1 MAGFRWA
8 KFVGSFPSKPARL
21 MDANEM
27 LAVSNTQ
34 LDRGTLR
41 PYPASTHEITPVN
54 TTRSFYYYRDPDD
67 AQPAAWLVWDDFDVS
82 VAASPIVND
91 TYDRVYWTGDTSGP
105 DSAGRAKVASRD
117 DILGTFVGPYPEGFY
132 FLGVPPVTT
141 TPTAVRTIGAEPDPS
156 LASSYSY
163 VVTYVS
169 AYGEEG
175 PSSVATDI
183 IDVDDSEE
191 ATFEVTVTVP
201 FEGGVDTN
209 RSITHIR
216 LYCVYAGTDEDDW
229 KMVKE
234 QVRLD
239 AVPTVITH
247 EVPIADLSIPLV
259 STTWE
264 VPPTDMRGMKAFGSG
279 LIGFSKNE
287 LCMSEAGFGHAWP
300 PGYRLP
306 TDSPITGIGVYGNT
320 IFIGTMSSPHIA
332 YGHLPE
338 QMTIER
344 LNFDQACVGQAS
356 VVEMDEG
363 VVFASPTGLH
373 LVGSSGI
380 KTLTD
385 DIWSREDFAA
395 LEPTTIR
402 ASRWGSVYVFQCGST
417 TKTMYALYPKH
428 PERGVVE
435 LTAQDAHAFHYDA
448 IADKL
453 YYYDQALNTIREMF
467 DLAAA
472 DQTMAITTGSY
483 VSAHPTNMAWMQV
496 QAYSYPLTV
505 SLYTNSNTGDTFEL
519 VGGAQTVTDRNA
531 FRLPSGYLA
540 TAFYCV
546 VSSNDEI
553 ESIVIAESAN
563 DLRKVP

>member
-21 MDANEM
+21 MDPNEM
-27 LAVSNTQ
+27 LAVSNAQ

-41 PYPASTHEITPVN
+41 PYPASSHVVTPASS
-54 TTRSFYYYRDPDD
+54 TRSIYYYRDPDD
-67 AQPAAWLVWDDFDVS
+67 AEPAGWLVWDDADVS
-82 VAASPIVND
+82 VAASPVVND
-91 TYDRVYWTGDTSGP
+91 TYDRLYWTGDTNGP
-105 DSAGRAKVASRD
+105 DSAGRAKVASRN
-117 DILGTFVGPYPEGFY
+117 DILGTLVGPYPEGFY
-132 FLGVPPVTT
+132 FLGVPPVGT
-141 TPTAVRTIGAEPDPS
+141 TPTAVLTDGGVPDPS

-169 AYGEEG
+169 SYGEEG

-183 IDVDDSEE
+183 IDVDDSIGT
-191 ATFEVTVTVP
+191 TFEITVTVP

-209 RSITHIR
+209 RNITHIR

-229 KMVKE
+229 KMVKQ

-247 EVPIADLSIPLV
+247 EVPIADLSIPLI

-279 LIGFSKNE
+279 LIGYSKNE
-287 LCMSEAGFGHAWP
+287 LCMSESGFGHAWP

-320 IFIGTMSSPHIA
+320 IFIGTMSSPYIA
-332 YGHLPE
+332 YGHQPD
-338 QMTIER
+338 QMSIER
-344 LNFDQACVGQAS
+344 LNYDQACVGQSS

-373 LVGSSGI
+373 LVSAGGVEP
-380 KTLTD
+380 LTA

-402 ASRWGSVYVFQCGST
+402 ASRWDSVYVFQCGST
-417 TKTMYALYPKH
+417 TKAMYAIYPKH
-428 PERGVVE
+428 PERGVVK
-435 LTAQDAHAFHYDA
+435 LTSQNSHAFNYDA

-453 YYYDQALNTIREMF
+453 YYFDQSTNTIREMF
-467 DLAAA
+467 DLDAA
-472 DQTMAITTGSY
+472 DQTMVVTSGTMVLAYPS
-483 VSAHPTNMAWMQV
+483 NMAWMQV
-496 QAYSYPLTV
+496 QAYTYPLTV
-505 SLYTNSNTGDTFEL
+505 TLYADGEI
-519 VGGAQTVTDRNA
+519 VGSAQTITDRDA
-531 FRLPSGYLA
+531 IRMPSGYLA
-540 TAFYCV
+540 TSFYCV
-546 VSSNDEI
+546 ISSNDEI
-553 ESIVIAESAN
+553 ESIAIAEN
-563 DLRKVP
+563 GQDLRQIS